1 MKQAV
6 PLAVALQ
13 HPSNPKPQLIDL
25 LSKLSHDAD
34 PDTALNAIFAMGI
47 LGAGKTAVTGFQAV
61 FDGLMKASSMHR

>member
-1 MKQAV
+1 MKRAV

-47 LGAGKTAVTGFQAV
+47 LGAGRF
-61 FDGLMKASSMHR
+61 